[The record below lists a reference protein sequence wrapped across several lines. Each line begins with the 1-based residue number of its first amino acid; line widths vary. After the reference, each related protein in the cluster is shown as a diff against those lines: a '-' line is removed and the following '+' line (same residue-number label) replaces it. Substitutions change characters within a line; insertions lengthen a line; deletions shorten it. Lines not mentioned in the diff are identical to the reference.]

1 MSKDN
6 EKLNHCTDDNCCCH
20 DHHEHHHDDC
30 CEHEHHEHHEHHHD
44 DCCDHDHHHEH
55 HHDDCCEHDH
65 HEHHHDDCCDHDHHE
80 HHHDHC
86 SCGCCSCGH
95 DHHHDEEDVKK
106 GILRIIAGVIALGC
120 AIFTGKVVGEASYVS
135 IGLYIVAYLIFGYD
149 VVINAVKSIVRGRAL
164 DEHFLMAFATICA
177 FCLGEF
183 VEAVSVMLF
192 YQIGEFLQET
202 IVNKSRNSIK
212 SLMEMKVDA
221 VNVLVNGEIQVKE
234 PEEINAGDTIVVKPG
249 EKVAIDGTIIKGETT
264 LDMVALTGESLPVE
278 KAEGDT
284 VLSGSINN
292 SSVIYVRADKA
303 YKDSTIARI
312 MNMVENASENKSKTE
327 NFVTRF
333 AKVYTPAV
341 VIMAVLLAVVPVI
354 MGYDFRDGVNKAL
367 IFLVAS
373 CPCALVLSIPLTFFA
388 GIGTM
393 SRRGVLVKGG
403 NYLEALSKTEA
414 VVMDKT
420 GTITKGRFEVTE
432 VTSDETLKYAASLER
447 FSTHPMAKA
456 VVDSYKGEVE
466 ETENVENIA
475 GFGIKGIINGK
486 NVLVGSERLMTAN
499 DINIESGKNI
509 YVAVDGNC
517 IGYINVDDT
526 IKEDS
531 PAAIAGLKSI
541 GIKNITMLTG
551 DKKSIADRVGKAV
564 GVDNVYSELLPQG
577 KVEKVDNLY
586 NESYKNIV
594 AVGDGI
600 NDAPVLARA
609 DVGVAMGG
617 IGSDAAIEAADVVI
631 MEDSLTKLCD
641 AIKLARKT
649 MEICRQNVFIVIA
662 LKLLVLALTV
672 FGYGNMWIAVFADV
686 GVALIAVLNAVRI
699 TKVK

>member
-20 DHHEHHHDDC
+20 EHHHDDC
-30 CEHEHHEHHEHHHD
+30 CEHEHHHEHHHNDCCEHEHHHD
-44 DCCDHDHHHEH
+44 NCGCS
-55 HHDDCCEHDH
+55 CS
-65 HEHHHDDCCDHDHHE
+65 
-80 HHHDHC
+80 C
-86 SCGCCSCGH
+86 SCGCGCGH
-95 DHHHDEEDVKK
+95 EHHHDEEDIKK

-149 VVINAVKSIVRGRAL
+149 VVINAVKSIVKGRAL

-341 VIMAVLLAVVPVI
+341 VIMAVLLAVI

-420 GTITKGRFEVTE
+420 GTITKGRFEVT
-432 VTSDETLKYAASLER
+432 DETLKYAASLER

-456 VVDSYKGEVE
+456 VVDSYRGTIE

>member
-6 EKLNHCTDDNCCCH
+6 EKLNQCIDSNCCCH
-20 DHHEHHHDDC
+20 KDKENSNQEHHHNHSD
-30 CEHEHHEHHEHHHD
+30 
-44 DCCDHDHHHEH
+44 
-55 HHDDCCEHDH
+55 
-65 HEHHHDDCCDHDHHE
+65 
-80 HHHDHC
+80 
-86 SCGCCSCGH
+86 CGCGCGH
-95 DHHHDEEDVKK
+95 NHYHYEEDIKK
-106 GILRIIAGVIALGC
+106 GVLRIIVGVIFLGC
-120 AIFTGKVVGEASYVS
+120 AIFTGKIVADNSYIS
-135 IGLYIVAYLIFGYD
+135 ISLYIVAYLIFGYD
-149 VVINAVKSIVRGRAL
+149 VVINAVKSIVKGKAL
-164 DEHFLMAFATICA
+164 NEHFLMAFATICA

-212 SLMEMKVDA
+212 SLMEMNVDT
-221 VNVLVNGEIQVKE
+221 VNVFIEGNIQVKE
-234 PEEINAGDTIVVKPG
+234 PEEVNVGDTIVVKPG

-264 LDMVALTGESLPVE
+264 LDMVALTGESIPVE
-278 KAEGDT
+278 KFEGDT

-292 SSVIYVRADKA
+292 SSVIYIRADKA
-303 YKDSTIARI
+303 YKDSTISRI

-333 AKVYTPAV
+333 AKVYTPV
-341 VIMAVLLAVVPVI
+341 VVAMAILLTVVPVL
-354 MGYDFRDGVNKAL
+354 MGYDFKDGIYKAL

-403 NYLEALSKTEA
+403 NYLEALSKAEA

-420 GTITKGRFEVTE
+420 GTITKGKFEVTE
-432 VTSDETLKYAASLER
+432 VTSDETLRYAASLEI

-456 VVDSYKGEVE
+456 VVDSYKGELE
-466 ETENVENIA
+466 KTENIENIA

-486 NVLVGSERLMTAN
+486 SVLVGSERLMI
-499 DINIESGKNI
+499 DSGINIDSGKNI
-509 YVAVDGNC
+509 YVAVDGSC

-531 PAAIAGLKSI
+531 FSAISSLRSI
-541 GIKNITMLTG
+541 GVKNVTMLTG
-551 DKKSIADRVGKAV
+551 DKKSIADKVGRAV
-564 GVDNVYSELLPQG
+564 GVDNVYSELLPQD
-577 KVEKVDNLY
+577 KVEKVDGLY
-586 NESYKNIV
+586 KVGYNNII

-631 MEDSLTKLCD
+631 MEDSLTKLYD
-641 AIKLARKT
+641 AIKLARRT
-649 MEICRQNVFIVIA
+649 MEICKQNVVIVIA
-662 LKLLVLALTV
+662 LKFLVLALTV

-686 GVALIAVLNAVRI
+686 GVALIAVLNAIRI

>member
-20 DHHEHHHDDC
+20 DNNHQHHHDDCCDHDHHYEHHHDDC
-30 CEHEHHEHHEHHHD
+30 CEHEHHHD
-44 DCCDHDHHHEH
+44 NCGCS
-55 HHDDCCEHDH
+55 CS
-65 HEHHHDDCCDHDHHE
+65 
-80 HHHDHC
+80 C
-86 SCGCCSCGH
+86 SCGCGCGH
-95 DHHHDEEDVKK
+95 EHHHDEEDIKK

-149 VVINAVKSIVRGRAL
+149 VVINAVKSIVKGRAL

-249 EKVAIDGTIIKGETT
+249 EKVSIDGTIIKGETT

-456 VVDSYKGEVE
+456 VVDSYRGTIE

-551 DKKSIADRVGKAV
+551 DKKSIADRVGKAG

>member
-20 DHHEHHHDDC
+20 EHHHDDC
-30 CEHEHHEHHEHHHD
+30 CEHEHHHEHHHNDCCEHEHHHD
-44 DCCDHDHHHEH
+44 NCGCS
-55 HHDDCCEHDH
+55 CS
-65 HEHHHDDCCDHDHHE
+65 
-80 HHHDHC
+80 C
-86 SCGCCSCGH
+86 SCGCGCGH
-95 DHHHDEEDVKK
+95 EHHHDEEDIKK

-149 VVINAVKSIVRGRAL
+149 VVINAVKSIVKGRAL

-456 VVDSYKGEVE
+456 VVDSYRGTIE

>member
-20 DHHEHHHDDC
+20 EHHHDDC
-30 CEHEHHEHHEHHHD
+30 CEHEHHHEHHHNDCCEHEHHHD
-44 DCCDHDHHHEH
+44 NCG
-55 HHDDCCEHDH
+55 
-65 HEHHHDDCCDHDHHE
+65 
-80 HHHDHC
+80 C
-86 SCGCCSCGH
+86 SCGCGCGH
-95 DHHHDEEDVKK
+95 EHHHDEEDIKK

-149 VVINAVKSIVRGRAL
+149 VVINAVKSIVKGRAL

-249 EKVAIDGTIIKGETT
+249 EKIAIDGTIIKGETT

-456 VVDSYKGEVE
+456 VVDSYRGTIE

>member
-1 MSKDN
+1 
-6 EKLNHCTDDNCCCH
+6 
-20 DHHEHHHDDC
+20 
-30 CEHEHHEHHEHHHD
+30 
-44 DCCDHDHHHEH
+44 
-55 HHDDCCEHDH
+55 
-65 HEHHHDDCCDHDHHE
+65 
-80 HHHDHC
+80 
-86 SCGCCSCGH
+86 
-95 DHHHDEEDVKK
+95 
-106 GILRIIAGVIALGC
+106 
-120 AIFTGKVVGEASYVS
+120 
-135 IGLYIVAYLIFGYD
+135 
-149 VVINAVKSIVRGRAL
+149 
-164 DEHFLMAFATICA
+164 
-177 FCLGEF
+177 
-183 VEAVSVMLF
+183 
-192 YQIGEFLQET
+192 
-202 IVNKSRNSIK
+202 
-212 SLMEMKVDA
+212 
-221 VNVLVNGEIQVKE
+221 
-234 PEEINAGDTIVVKPG
+234 
-249 EKVAIDGTIIKGETT
+249 
-264 LDMVALTGESLPVE
+264 
-278 KAEGDT
+278 
-284 VLSGSINN
+284 
-292 SSVIYVRADKA
+292 
-303 YKDSTIARI
+303 
-312 MNMVENASENKSKTE
+312 
-327 NFVTRF
+327 
-333 AKVYTPAV
+333 
-341 VIMAVLLAVVPVI
+341 
-354 MGYDFRDGVNKAL
+354 
-367 IFLVAS
+367 
-373 CPCALVLSIPLTFFA
+373 
-388 GIGTM
+388 
-393 SRRGVLVKGG
+393 
-403 NYLEALSKTEA
+403 
-414 VVMDKT
+414 MDKT

-456 VVDSYKGEVE
+456 VVDSYRGTIE

>member
-20 DHHEHHHDDC
+20 DHNHQ
-30 CEHEHHEHHEHHHD
+30 HHHD
-44 DCCDHDHHHEH
+44 DCCDHDHHY
-55 HHDDCCEHDH
+55 
-65 HEHHHDDCCDHDHHE
+65 EHHHDDCCDHDHHE
-80 HHHDHC
+80 HHHDDCHEQDHHDHCGCGC
-86 SCGCCSCGH
+86 SCGCGCGH

-149 VVINAVKSIVRGRAL
+149 VVINAVKSIVKGRAL

>member
-6 EKLNHCTDDNCCCH
+6 EKLNHCNDDNCCCH
-20 DHHEHHHDDC
+20 DH
-30 CEHEHHEHHEHHHD
+30 
-44 DCCDHDHHHEH
+44 DHHH
-55 HHDDCCEHDH
+55 HDH
-65 HEHHHDDCCDHDHHE
+65 HEHHHDDCCDHEHHE
-80 HHHDHC
+80 HHHDDCHEHEHHDHCGC
-86 SCGCCSCGH
+86 SCGCGCGH
-95 DHHHDEEDVKK
+95 DHHDEEDVKK

-149 VVINAVKSIVRGRAL
+149 VVINAVKSIVKGRAL

-432 VTSDETLKYAASLER
+432 VTNDETLKYAASLER

>member
-6 EKLNHCTDDNCCCH
+6 EKLKQCIDSNCCCH
-20 DHHEHHHDDC
+20 KEKEYRKNSHQEHHHNHSDC
-30 CEHEHHEHHEHHHD
+30 
-44 DCCDHDHHHEH
+44 
-55 HHDDCCEHDH
+55 
-65 HEHHHDDCCDHDHHE
+65 
-80 HHHDHC
+80 
-86 SCGCCSCGH
+86 SCSCGH
-95 DHHHDEEDVKK
+95 NHYHYEEGIKK
-106 GILRIIAGVIALGC
+106 GVLRIIVGVIFLIC
-120 AIFTGKVVGEASYVS
+120 AIFTGKIVADNSYIS
-135 IGLYIVAYLIFGYD
+135 ISLYIVAYLIFGYD
-149 VVINAVKSIVRGRAL
+149 VVINAVKSIVKGKAL
-164 DEHFLMAFATICA
+164 NEHFLMAFATICA

-212 SLMEMKVDA
+212 SLMEMNVDT
-221 VNVLVNGEIQVKE
+221 VNVFIEGNIQVKE
-234 PEEINAGDTIVVKPG
+234 PEEVNVGDTIVVKPG

-264 LDMVALTGESLPVE
+264 LDMVALTGESIPVE
-278 KAEGDT
+278 KFEGDI

-333 AKVYTPAV
+333 AKVYTPV
-341 VIMAVLLAVVPVI
+341 VVAMAILLTVVPVL
-354 MGYDFRDGVNKAL
+354 MGYDFKDGIYKAL

-403 NYLEALSKTEA
+403 NYLEVLSKVEA

-420 GTITKGRFEVTE
+420 GTITKGKFEVTE
-432 VTSDETLKYAASLER
+432 VTSDETLRYAASLEI

-456 VVDSYKGEVE
+456 VVDSYKGELE
-466 ETENVENIA
+466 KTENVENIA
-475 GFGIKGIINGK
+475 GFGIKGIIKGK
-486 NVLVGSERLMTAN
+486 SVLVGSERFMI
-499 DINIESGKNI
+499 DSGINIESGKNI
-509 YVAVDGNC
+509 YVAVDGSC

-531 PAAIAGLKSI
+531 FSAISSLRSI
-541 GIKNITMLTG
+541 GVKNVTMLTG
-551 DKKSIADRVGKAV
+551 DKKSIADKVGRAV
-564 GVDNVYSELLPQG
+564 GVDNVYSELLPQD
-577 KVEKVDNLY
+577 KVEKVDGLY
-586 NESYKNIV
+586 KVGYNNIV

-609 DVGVAMGG
+609 DVGIAMGG
-617 IGSDAAIEAADVVI
+617 IGSDIAIEAADVVI
-631 MEDSLTKLCD
+631 MEDSLTKLYD
-641 AIKLARKT
+641 AIKLARRT
-649 MEICRQNVFIVIA
+649 MEICKQNVVIVIA
-662 LKLLVLALTV
+662 LKLMVLALTV

-686 GVALIAVLNAVRI
+686 GVALIAVLNAIRI

>member
-20 DHHEHHHDDC
+20 DHNHQ
-30 CEHEHHEHHEHHHD
+30 HHHD

-65 HEHHHDDCCDHDHHE
+65 HEHHHDDCHE
-80 HHHDHC
+80 QDHHDHC
-86 SCGCCSCGH
+86 GCGCSCGCGCGH

-149 VVINAVKSIVRGRAL
+149 VVINAVKSIVKGRAL

>member
-20 DHHEHHHDDC
+20 EHHHDDC
-30 CEHEHHEHHEHHHD
+30 CEHEHHHEHHHNDCCEHEHHHD
-44 DCCDHDHHHEH
+44 NCG
-55 HHDDCCEHDH
+55 
-65 HEHHHDDCCDHDHHE
+65 
-80 HHHDHC
+80 C
-86 SCGCCSCGH
+86 SCGCGCGH
-95 DHHHDEEDVKK
+95 EHHHDEEDIKK

-149 VVINAVKSIVRGRAL
+149 VVINAVKSIVKGRAL

-249 EKVAIDGTIIKGETT
+249 EKIAIDGTIIKGETT

-456 VVDSYKGEVE
+456 VVDSYRGTIE

-531 PAAIAGLKSI
+531 PSAIAGLKSI

>member
-20 DHHEHHHDDC
+20 EHHHDDC
-30 CEHEHHEHHEHHHD
+30 CEHEHHHEHHHNDCCEHEHHHD
-44 DCCDHDHHHEH
+44 NCGCS
-55 HHDDCCEHDH
+55 
-65 HEHHHDDCCDHDHHE
+65 
-80 HHHDHC
+80 C
-86 SCGCCSCGH
+86 SCGCGCGH
-95 DHHHDEEDVKK
+95 EHHHDEEDIKK

-149 VVINAVKSIVRGRAL
+149 VVINAVKSIVKGRAL

-249 EKVAIDGTIIKGETT
+249 EKIAIDGTIIKGETT

-456 VVDSYKGEVE
+456 VVDSYRGTIE

-531 PAAIAGLKSI
+531 PSAIAGLKSI

>member
-20 DHHEHHHDDC
+20 DHNHQHHHDDC
-30 CEHEHHEHHEHHHD
+30 HEH
-44 DCCDHDHHHEH
+44 
-55 HHDDCCEHDH
+55 EHDH
-65 HEHHHDDCCDHDHHE
+65 HD

-86 SCGCCSCGH
+86 GCGCCSCGH
-95 DHHHDEEDVKK
+95 DNHHDEEDVKK

-149 VVINAVKSIVRGRAL
+149 VVINAVKSIVKGRAL

-234 PEEINAGDTIVVKPG
+234 PEEINAGDTIVVKQG

-403 NYLEALSKTEA
+403 NYL
-414 VVMDKT
+414 
-420 GTITKGRFEVTE
+420 
-432 VTSDETLKYAASLER
+432 
-447 FSTHPMAKA
+447 
-456 VVDSYKGEVE
+456 
-466 ETENVENIA
+466 
-475 GFGIKGIINGK
+475 GFKQ
-486 NVLVGSERLMTAN
+486 
-499 DINIESGKNI
+499 
-509 YVAVDGNC
+509 
-517 IGYINVDDT
+517 
-526 IKEDS
+526 
-531 PAAIAGLKSI
+531 
-541 GIKNITMLTG
+541 
-551 DKKSIADRVGKAV
+551 DR
-564 GVDNVYSELLPQG
+564 S
-577 KVEKVDNLY
+577 
-586 NESYKNIV
+586 
-594 AVGDGI
+594 
-600 NDAPVLARA
+600 
-609 DVGVAMGG
+609 
-617 IGSDAAIEAADVVI
+617 
-631 MEDSLTKLCD
+631 C
-641 AIKLARKT
+641 
-649 MEICRQNVFIVIA
+649 C
-662 LKLLVLALTV
+662 
-672 FGYGNMWIAVFADV
+672 YG
-686 GVALIAVLNAVRI
+686 
-699 TKVK
+699 

>member
-20 DHHEHHHDDC
+20 DHNHQHHHDDC
-30 CEHEHHEHHEHHHD
+30 H
-44 DCCDHDHHHEH
+44 
-55 HHDDCCEHDH
+55 EHDH
-65 HEHHHDDCCDHDHHE
+65 HEHH
-80 HHHDHC
+80 DHC
-86 SCGCCSCGH
+86 GCGCCSCGH
-95 DHHHDEEDVKK
+95 DNHHDEEDVKK

-149 VVINAVKSIVRGRAL
+149 VVINAVKSIVKGRAL

-249 EKVAIDGTIIKGETT
+249 EKIAIDGTIIKGETT

-456 VVDSYKGEVE
+456 VVDSYRGTIE

>member
-20 DHHEHHHDDC
+20 EHHHDDC
-30 CEHEHHEHHEHHHD
+30 CEHEHHHEHHHNDCCEHEHHHD
-44 DCCDHDHHHEH
+44 NCGCS
-55 HHDDCCEHDH
+55 
-65 HEHHHDDCCDHDHHE
+65 
-80 HHHDHC
+80 C
-86 SCGCCSCGH
+86 SCGCGCGH
-95 DHHHDEEDVKK
+95 EHHHDEEDIKK

-149 VVINAVKSIVRGRAL
+149 VVINAVKSIVKGRAL

-221 VNVLVNGEIQVKE
+221 VNVLVNDEIQVKE

-249 EKVAIDGTIIKGETT
+249 EKIAIDGTIIKGETT

-341 VIMAVLLAVVPVI
+341 VIMAVLLAVVPFI

-456 VVDSYKGEVE
+456 VVDSYRGTIE

>member
-20 DHHEHHHDDC
+20 EHHHDDC
-30 CEHEHHEHHEHHHD
+30 CEHEHHHEHHHNDCCEHEHHHD
-44 DCCDHDHHHEH
+44 NCGCS
-55 HHDDCCEHDH
+55 
-65 HEHHHDDCCDHDHHE
+65 
-80 HHHDHC
+80 C
-86 SCGCCSCGH
+86 SCGCGH
-95 DHHHDEEDVKK
+95 EHHHDEEDIKK

-149 VVINAVKSIVRGRAL
+149 VVINAVKSIVKGRAL

-456 VVDSYKGEVE
+456 VVDSYRGTIE

>member
-20 DHHEHHHDDC
+20 EHEHHEHHHDDC

-44 DCCDHDHHHEH
+44 DCCDHDHHH
-55 HHDDCCEHDH
+55 DDC
-65 HEHHHDDCCDHDHHE
+65 HEHE
-80 HHHDHC
+80 HHDHC
-86 SCGCCSCGH
+86 GCSCGCGCGCGH

-221 VNVLVNGEIQVKE
+221 VNVLVNDEIQVKE

>member
-6 EKLNHCTDDNCCCH
+6 EKLKQCIDSNCCCH
-20 DHHEHHHDDC
+20 KEKEYRENSHQEHHHNHSDC
-30 CEHEHHEHHEHHHD
+30 
-44 DCCDHDHHHEH
+44 
-55 HHDDCCEHDH
+55 
-65 HEHHHDDCCDHDHHE
+65 
-80 HHHDHC
+80 
-86 SCGCCSCGH
+86 SCSCGH
-95 DHHHDEEDVKK
+95 NHYHYEEGIKK
-106 GILRIIAGVIALGC
+106 GVLRIIVGVIFLIC
-120 AIFTGKVVGEASYVS
+120 AIFTGKIVADNSYIS
-135 IGLYIVAYLIFGYD
+135 IILYIVAYLIFGYD
-149 VVINAVKSIVRGRAL
+149 VVINAVKSIVKGKAL
-164 DEHFLMAFATICA
+164 NEHFLMAFATICA

-212 SLMEMKVDA
+212 SLMEMNVNT
-221 VNVLVNGEIQVKE
+221 VNVFIEGNIQVKE
-234 PEEINAGDTIVVKPG
+234 PEEVNVGDTIVVKPG

-264 LDMVALTGESLPVE
+264 LDMVALTGESIPVE
-278 KAEGDT
+278 KFEGDT

-333 AKVYTPAV
+333 AKVYTPV
-341 VIMAVLLAVVPVI
+341 VVAMAILLTVVPVL
-354 MGYDFRDGVNKAL
+354 MGYDFKDGIYKAL

-403 NYLEALSKTEA
+403 NYLEVLSKVEA

-420 GTITKGRFEVTE
+420 GTITKGKFEVTE
-432 VTSDETLKYAASLER
+432 VTSDETLRYAASLEI

-456 VVDSYKGEVE
+456 VVDSYKGELE
-466 ETENVENIA
+466 KTENVENIA
-475 GFGIKGIINGK
+475 GFGIKGIIKGK
-486 NVLVGSERLMTAN
+486 SVLVGSERFMI
-499 DINIESGKNI
+499 DSGINIESGKNI
-509 YVAVDGNC
+509 YVAVDGSC

-531 PAAIAGLKSI
+531 FSAISSLRSI
-541 GIKNITMLTG
+541 GVKNVTMLTG
-551 DKKSIADRVGKAV
+551 DKKSIADKVGRAV
-564 GVDNVYSELLPQG
+564 GVDNVYSELLPQD
-577 KVEKVDNLY
+577 KVEKVDGLY
-586 NESYKNIV
+586 KVGYNNIV

-609 DVGVAMGG
+609 DVGIAMGG
-617 IGSDAAIEAADVVI
+617 IGSDIAIEAADVVI
-631 MEDSLTKLCD
+631 MEDSLTKLYD
-641 AIKLARKT
+641 AIKLARRT
-649 MEICRQNVFIVIA
+649 MEICKQNVVIVIA
-662 LKLLVLALTV
+662 LKLMVLALTV

-686 GVALIAVLNAVRI
+686 GVALIAVLNAIRI

>member
-6 EKLNHCTDDNCCCH
+6 EKLKQCIDSNCCCH
-20 DHHEHHHDDC
+20 KEKEYRKNSHQEHHHNHSDC
-30 CEHEHHEHHEHHHD
+30 
-44 DCCDHDHHHEH
+44 
-55 HHDDCCEHDH
+55 
-65 HEHHHDDCCDHDHHE
+65 
-80 HHHDHC
+80 
-86 SCGCCSCGH
+86 SCSCGH
-95 DHHHDEEDVKK
+95 NHYHYEEGIKK
-106 GILRIIAGVIALGC
+106 GVLRIIVGVIFLIC
-120 AIFTGKVVGEASYVS
+120 AIFTGKIVADNSYIS
-135 IGLYIVAYLIFGYD
+135 ISLYIVAYLIFGYD
-149 VVINAVKSIVRGRAL
+149 VVINAVKSIVKGKAL
-164 DEHFLMAFATICA
+164 NEHFLMAFATICA

-212 SLMEMKVDA
+212 SLMEMNVDT
-221 VNVLVNGEIQVKE
+221 VNVFIEGNIQVKE
-234 PEEINAGDTIVVKPG
+234 PEEVNVGDTIVVKPG

-264 LDMVALTGESLPVE
+264 LDMVALTGESIPVE
-278 KAEGDT
+278 KFEGDT

-333 AKVYTPAV
+333 AKVYTPV
-341 VIMAVLLAVVPVI
+341 VVAMAILLTVVPVL
-354 MGYDFRDGVNKAL
+354 MGYDFKDGIYKAL

-403 NYLEALSKTEA
+403 NYLEVLSKVEA

-420 GTITKGRFEVTE
+420 GTITKGKFEVTE
-432 VTSDETLKYAASLER
+432 VTSDETLRYATSLEI

-456 VVDSYKGEVE
+456 VVDSYKGELE
-466 ETENVENIA
+466 KTENVENIA
-475 GFGIKGIINGK
+475 GFGIKGIIKGK
-486 NVLVGSERLMTAN
+486 SVLVGSERFMI
-499 DINIESGKNI
+499 DSGINIESGKNI
-509 YVAVDGNC
+509 YVAVDGSC

-531 PAAIAGLKSI
+531 FSAISSLRSI
-541 GIKNITMLTG
+541 GVKNVTMLTG
-551 DKKSIADRVGKAV
+551 DKKSIADKVGRAV
-564 GVDNVYSELLPQG
+564 GVDNVYSELLPQD
-577 KVEKVDNLY
+577 KVEKVDGLY
-586 NESYKNIV
+586 KVGYNNIV

-609 DVGVAMGG
+609 DVGIAMGG
-617 IGSDAAIEAADVVI
+617 IGSDIAIEAADVVI
-631 MEDSLTKLCD
+631 MEDSLTKLYD
-641 AIKLARKT
+641 AIKLARRT
-649 MEICRQNVFIVIA
+649 MEICKQNVVIVIA
-662 LKLLVLALTV
+662 LKLMVLALTV

-686 GVALIAVLNAVRI
+686 GVALIAVLNAIRI

>member
-20 DHHEHHHDDC
+20 DHNHQHHHDDC
-30 CEHEHHEHHEHHHD
+30 HEH
-44 DCCDHDHHHEH
+44 
-55 HHDDCCEHDH
+55 EHDH
-65 HEHHHDDCCDHDHHE
+65 HD

-86 SCGCCSCGH
+86 GCGCCSCGH
-95 DHHHDEEDVKK
+95 DNHHDEEDVKK

-149 VVINAVKSIVRGRAL
+149 VVINAVKSIVKGRAL

-531 PAAIAGLKSI
+531 PSAIAGLKSI
-541 GIKNITMLTG
+541 GIKNITILTG

-631 MEDSLTKLCD
+631 MEDSLNKLCD

>member
-20 DHHEHHHDDC
+20 DHNHQ
-30 CEHEHHEHHEHHHD
+30 HHHD
-44 DCCDHDHHHEH
+44 DCCDHDHHYEH

-65 HEHHHDDCCDHDHHE
+65 HEQD
-80 HHHDHC
+80 HHDHC
-86 SCGCCSCGH
+86 GCGCSCGCGCGH

-149 VVINAVKSIVRGRAL
+149 VVINAVKSIVKGRAL

-221 VNVLVNGEIQVKE
+221 VNVLVSGEIQVKE

>member
-6 EKLNHCTDDNCCCH
+6 EKLKQCIDSNCCCH
-20 DHHEHHHDDC
+20 KEKEYRKNSHQEHHHNHSDC
-30 CEHEHHEHHEHHHD
+30 
-44 DCCDHDHHHEH
+44 
-55 HHDDCCEHDH
+55 
-65 HEHHHDDCCDHDHHE
+65 
-80 HHHDHC
+80 
-86 SCGCCSCGH
+86 SCSCGH
-95 DHHHDEEDVKK
+95 NHYHYEEGIKK
-106 GILRIIAGVIALGC
+106 GVLRIIVGVIFLIC
-120 AIFTGKVVGEASYVS
+120 AIFTGKIVADNSYIS
-135 IGLYIVAYLIFGYD
+135 ISLYIVAYLIFGYD
-149 VVINAVKSIVRGRAL
+149 VVINAVKSIVKGKAL
-164 DEHFLMAFATICA
+164 NEHFLMAFATICA

-212 SLMEMKVDA
+212 SLMEMNVNT
-221 VNVLVNGEIQVKE
+221 VNVFIEGNIQVKE
-234 PEEINAGDTIVVKPG
+234 PEEVNVGDTIVVKPG

-264 LDMVALTGESLPVE
+264 LDMVALTGESIPVE
-278 KAEGDT
+278 KFEGDT

-333 AKVYTPAV
+333 AKVYTPV
-341 VIMAVLLAVVPVI
+341 VVAMAILLTVVPVL
-354 MGYDFRDGVNKAL
+354 MGYDFKDGIYKAL

-403 NYLEALSKTEA
+403 NYLEVLSKVEA

-420 GTITKGRFEVTE
+420 GTITKGKFEVTE
-432 VTSDETLKYAASLER
+432 VTSDETLRYAASLEI

-456 VVDSYKGEVE
+456 VVDSYKGELE
-466 ETENVENIA
+466 KTENVENIA
-475 GFGIKGIINGK
+475 GFGINGIIKGK
-486 NVLVGSERLMTAN
+486 SVLVGSERFMI
-499 DINIESGKNI
+499 DSGINIESGKNI
-509 YVAVDGNC
+509 YVAVDGSC

-531 PAAIAGLKSI
+531 FSAISSLRSI
-541 GIKNITMLTG
+541 GVKNVTMLTG
-551 DKKSIADRVGKAV
+551 DKKSIADKVGRAV
-564 GVDNVYSELLPQG
+564 GVDNVYSELLPQD
-577 KVEKVDNLY
+577 KVEKVDGLY
-586 NESYKNIV
+586 KVGYNNIV

-609 DVGVAMGG
+609 DVGIAMGG
-617 IGSDAAIEAADVVI
+617 IGSDIAIEAADVVI
-631 MEDSLTKLCD
+631 MEDSLTKLYD
-641 AIKLARKT
+641 AIKLARRT
-649 MEICRQNVFIVIA
+649 MEICKQNVVIVIA
-662 LKLLVLALTV
+662 LKLMVLALTV

-686 GVALIAVLNAVRI
+686 GVALIAVLNAIRI

>member
-20 DHHEHHHDDC
+20 DNNHQHHHDDCCDHDHHYEHHHDDC
-30 CEHEHHEHHEHHHD
+30 CEHEHHHD
-44 DCCDHDHHHEH
+44 NCGCS
-55 HHDDCCEHDH
+55 CS
-65 HEHHHDDCCDHDHHE
+65 
-80 HHHDHC
+80 C
-86 SCGCCSCGH
+86 SCGCGCGH
-95 DHHHDEEDVKK
+95 EHHHDEEDIKK

-149 VVINAVKSIVRGRAL
+149 VVINAVKSIVKGRAL

-249 EKVAIDGTIIKGETT
+249 EKVSIDGTIIKGETT

-456 VVDSYKGEVE
+456 VVDSYRGTIE

>member
-1 MSKDN
+1 
-6 EKLNHCTDDNCCCH
+6 
-20 DHHEHHHDDC
+20 
-30 CEHEHHEHHEHHHD
+30 
-44 DCCDHDHHHEH
+44 
-55 HHDDCCEHDH
+55 
-65 HEHHHDDCCDHDHHE
+65 
-80 HHHDHC
+80 
-86 SCGCCSCGH
+86 
-95 DHHHDEEDVKK
+95 
-106 GILRIIAGVIALGC
+106 
-120 AIFTGKVVGEASYVS
+120 
-135 IGLYIVAYLIFGYD
+135 
-149 VVINAVKSIVRGRAL
+149 
-164 DEHFLMAFATICA
+164 
-177 FCLGEF
+177 
-183 VEAVSVMLF
+183 
-192 YQIGEFLQET
+192 
-202 IVNKSRNSIK
+202 
-212 SLMEMKVDA
+212 
-221 VNVLVNGEIQVKE
+221 
-234 PEEINAGDTIVVKPG
+234 
-249 EKVAIDGTIIKGETT
+249 
-264 LDMVALTGESLPVE
+264 
-278 KAEGDT
+278 
-284 VLSGSINN
+284 
-292 SSVIYVRADKA
+292 
-303 YKDSTIARI
+303 
-312 MNMVENASENKSKTE
+312 
-327 NFVTRF
+327 
-333 AKVYTPAV
+333 
-341 VIMAVLLAVVPVI
+341 
-354 MGYDFRDGVNKAL
+354 
-367 IFLVAS
+367 
-373 CPCALVLSIPLTFFA
+373 
-388 GIGTM
+388 
-393 SRRGVLVKGG
+393 
-403 NYLEALSKTEA
+403 
-414 VVMDKT
+414 
-420 GTITKGRFEVTE
+420 
-432 VTSDETLKYAASLER
+432 
-447 FSTHPMAKA
+447 
-456 VVDSYKGEVE
+456 
-466 ETENVENIA
+466 
-475 GFGIKGIINGK
+475 
-486 NVLVGSERLMTAN
+486 MTAN

>member
-6 EKLNHCTDDNCCCH
+6 EKLKQCIDSNCCCH
-20 DHHEHHHDDC
+20 KEKEYRKNSHQEHHHNHSDC
-30 CEHEHHEHHEHHHD
+30 
-44 DCCDHDHHHEH
+44 
-55 HHDDCCEHDH
+55 
-65 HEHHHDDCCDHDHHE
+65 
-80 HHHDHC
+80 
-86 SCGCCSCGH
+86 SCSCGH
-95 DHHHDEEDVKK
+95 NHYHYEEGIKK
-106 GILRIIAGVIALGC
+106 GVLRIIVGVIFLIC
-120 AIFTGKVVGEASYVS
+120 AIFTGKIVADNSYIS
-135 IGLYIVAYLIFGYD
+135 ISLYIVAYLIFGYD
-149 VVINAVKSIVRGRAL
+149 VVINAVKSIVKGKAL
-164 DEHFLMAFATICA
+164 NEHFLMAFATICA

-212 SLMEMKVDA
+212 SLMEMNVNT
-221 VNVLVNGEIQVKE
+221 VNVFIEGNIQVKE
-234 PEEINAGDTIVVKPG
+234 PEEVNVGDTIVVKPG

-264 LDMVALTGESLPVE
+264 LDMVALTGESIPVE
-278 KAEGDT
+278 KFEGDT

-333 AKVYTPAV
+333 AKVYTPV
-341 VIMAVLLAVVPVI
+341 VVAMAILLTVVPVL
-354 MGYDFRDGVNKAL
+354 MGYDFKDGIYKAL

-403 NYLEALSKTEA
+403 NYLEVLSKVEA

-420 GTITKGRFEVTE
+420 GTITKGKFEVTE
-432 VTSDETLKYAASLER
+432 VTSDETLRYAASLEI

-456 VVDSYKGEVE
+456 VVDSYKGELE
-466 ETENVENIA
+466 KTENVENIA
-475 GFGIKGIINGK
+475 GFGIKGIIKGK
-486 NVLVGSERLMTAN
+486 SVLVGSERFMI
-499 DINIESGKNI
+499 DSGINIESGKNI
-509 YVAVDGNC
+509 YVAVDGSC

-531 PAAIAGLKSI
+531 FSAISSLRSI
-541 GIKNITMLTG
+541 GVKNVTMLTG
-551 DKKSIADRVGKAV
+551 DKKSIADKVGRAV
-564 GVDNVYSELLPQG
+564 GVDNVYSELLPQD
-577 KVEKVDNLY
+577 KVEKVDGLY
-586 NESYKNIV
+586 KVGYNNIV

-600 NDAPVLARA
+600 NDDPVLARA
-609 DVGVAMGG
+609 DVGIAMGG
-617 IGSDAAIEAADVVI
+617 IGSDIAIEAADVVI
-631 MEDSLTKLCD
+631 MEDSLTKLYD
-641 AIKLARKT
+641 AIKLARRT
-649 MEICRQNVFIVIA
+649 MEICKQNVVIVIA
-662 LKLLVLALTV
+662 LKLMVLALTV

-686 GVALIAVLNAVRI
+686 GVALIAVLNAIRI

>member
-20 DHHEHHHDDC
+20 DHNHQHHHDDC
-30 CEHEHHEHHEHHHD
+30 HEHEHHEHHHD
-44 DCCDHDHHHEH
+44 DCHEH
-55 HHDDCCEHDH
+55 E
-65 HEHHHDDCCDHDHHE
+65 
-80 HHHDHC
+80 HHDHC
-86 SCGCCSCGH
+86 GCSCGCGCGH

-149 VVINAVKSIVRGRAL
+149 VVINAVKSIVKGRAL

-531 PAAIAGLKSI
+531 PSAIAGLKSI

>member
-20 DHHEHHHDDC
+20 EHHHDDC
-30 CEHEHHEHHEHHHD
+30 CEHEHHHEHHHNDCCEHEHHHD
-44 DCCDHDHHHEH
+44 NCG
-55 HHDDCCEHDH
+55 
-65 HEHHHDDCCDHDHHE
+65 
-80 HHHDHC
+80 C
-86 SCGCCSCGH
+86 SCGCGCGH
-95 DHHHDEEDVKK
+95 EHHHDEEDIKK

-149 VVINAVKSIVRGRAL
+149 VVINAVKSIVKGRAL

-456 VVDSYKGEVE
+456 VVDSYRGTIE

>member
-1 MSKDN
+1 MTRRNIMSKDN

-20 DHHEHHHDDC
+20 DHNHQHHHDDC
-30 CEHEHHEHHEHHHD
+30 HEHEHHEHHHD
-44 DCCDHDHHHEH
+44 DCHEH
-55 HHDDCCEHDH
+55 E
-65 HEHHHDDCCDHDHHE
+65 
-80 HHHDHC
+80 HHDHC
-86 SCGCCSCGH
+86 GCSCGCGCGH

-149 VVINAVKSIVRGRAL
+149 VVINAVKSIVKGRAL

-234 PEEINAGDTIVVKPG
+234 PEEINAGDKIVVKPG

-531 PAAIAGLKSI
+531 PSAIAGLKSI

>member
-20 DHHEHHHDDC
+20 DHNHQ
-30 CEHEHHEHHEHHHD
+30 
-44 DCCDHDHHHEH
+44 
-55 HHDDCCEHDH
+55 
-65 HEHHHDDCCDHDHHE
+65 HHHDDCCDHDHHE
-80 HHHDHC
+80 HHHDDCHEQDHHDHCGCGC
-86 SCGCCSCGH
+86 SCGCGCGH

-149 VVINAVKSIVRGRAL
+149 VVINAVKSIVKGRAL

>member
-20 DHHEHHHDDC
+20 DHNHQ
-30 CEHEHHEHHEHHHD
+30 HHHD

-65 HEHHHDDCCDHDHHE
+65 HEHHHDDCHE
-80 HHHDHC
+80 QDHHDHC
-86 SCGCCSCGH
+86 GCGCSCGCGCGH

-149 VVINAVKSIVRGRAL
+149 VVINAVKSIVKGRAL

-221 VNVLVNGEIQVKE
+221 VNVLVSGEIQVKE

>member
-6 EKLNHCTDDNCCCH
+6 EKLKQCIDSNCCCH
-20 DHHEHHHDDC
+20 KDKENRENSNQEHHHNHSDC
-30 CEHEHHEHHEHHHD
+30 
-44 DCCDHDHHHEH
+44 
-55 HHDDCCEHDH
+55 
-65 HEHHHDDCCDHDHHE
+65 
-80 HHHDHC
+80 
-86 SCGCCSCGH
+86 SCSCGH
-95 DHHHDEEDVKK
+95 NHYHYEEGIKK
-106 GILRIIAGVIALGC
+106 GVLRIIVGVIFLIC
-120 AIFTGKVVGEASYVS
+120 AIFTGKIVADNSYIS
-135 IGLYIVAYLIFGYD
+135 ISLYIVAYLIFGYD
-149 VVINAVKSIVRGRAL
+149 VVINAVKSIVKGKAL
-164 DEHFLMAFATICA
+164 NEHFLMAFATICA

-212 SLMEMKVDA
+212 SLMEMNVDT
-221 VNVLVNGEIQVKE
+221 VNVFIEGNIQVKE
-234 PEEINAGDTIVVKPG
+234 PEEVNVGDTIVVKPG

-264 LDMVALTGESLPVE
+264 LDMVALTGESIPVE
-278 KAEGDT
+278 KFEGDT

-333 AKVYTPAV
+333 AKVYTPV
-341 VIMAVLLAVVPVI
+341 VVAMAILLTVVPVL
-354 MGYDFRDGVNKAL
+354 MGYDFKDGIYKAL

-403 NYLEALSKTEA
+403 NYLEVLSKVEA

-420 GTITKGRFEVTE
+420 GTITKGKFEVTE
-432 VTSDETLKYAASLER
+432 VTSDETLRYAASLEI

-456 VVDSYKGEVE
+456 VVDSYKGELE
-466 ETENVENIA
+466 KTENVENIA
-475 GFGIKGIINGK
+475 GFGIKGIIKGK
-486 NVLVGSERLMTAN
+486 SVLVGSERFMI
-499 DINIESGKNI
+499 DSGINIESGKNI
-509 YVAVDGNC
+509 YVAVDGSC

-531 PAAIAGLKSI
+531 FSAISSLRSI
-541 GIKNITMLTG
+541 GVKNVTMLTG
-551 DKKSIADRVGKAV
+551 DKKSIADKVGRAV
-564 GVDNVYSELLPQG
+564 GVDNVYSELLPQD
-577 KVEKVDNLY
+577 KVEKVDGLY
-586 NESYKNIV
+586 KVGYNNIV

-609 DVGVAMGG
+609 DVGIAMGG
-617 IGSDAAIEAADVVI
+617 IGSDIAIEAADVVI
-631 MEDSLTKLCD
+631 MEDSLTKLYD
-641 AIKLARKT
+641 AIKLARRT
-649 MEICRQNVFIVIA
+649 MEICKQNVVIVIA
-662 LKLLVLALTV
+662 LKLMVLALTV

-686 GVALIAVLNAVRI
+686 GVALIAVLNAIRI

>member
-20 DHHEHHHDDC
+20 E
-30 CEHEHHEHHEHHHD
+30 
-44 DCCDHDHHHEH
+44 
-55 HHDDCCEHDH
+55 
-65 HEHHHDDCCDHDHHE
+65 
-80 HHHDHC
+80 
-86 SCGCCSCGH
+86 
-95 DHHHDEEDVKK
+95 HHHDEEDIKK

-149 VVINAVKSIVRGRAL
+149 VVINAVKSIVKGRAL

-456 VVDSYKGEVE
+456 VVDSYRGTIE